1 MKYKINTHTTIDRD
15 RSFTS
20 NKILF
25 QEAVNNKNPDIFSE
39 SVHSDVSVNKS
50 INNSQKSI
58 LAVI

>member
-1 MKYKINTHTTIDRD
+1 MKYKINTHRIIDRD

-50 INNSQKSI
+50 INN
-58 LAVI
+58 